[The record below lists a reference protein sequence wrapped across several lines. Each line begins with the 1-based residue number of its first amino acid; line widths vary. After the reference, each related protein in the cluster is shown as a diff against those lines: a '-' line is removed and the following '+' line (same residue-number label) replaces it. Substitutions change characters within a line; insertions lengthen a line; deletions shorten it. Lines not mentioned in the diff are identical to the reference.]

1 MRRTICLTIVGAAAA
16 MAAGC
21 GGDDDGGAA
30 EQAEVKPEVRVDVNK
45 DPRAITCRDL
55 SDKEASARMSRTAT
69 FTLADELLEE
79 KPKLVNVS
87 NRNQLAQRIFIGMV
101 ELCEDGD
108 AALKPAEQAM
118 AGVADGKY
126 QLAPPAE
133 KYVGE

>member
-1 MRRTICLTIVGAAAA
+1 MRKTVCLALVAAI
-16 MAAGC
+16 AAGC
-21 GGDDDGGAA
+21 GGGDDDDADQQAA
-30 EQAEVKPEVRVDVNK
+30 MQPEQRVDVNK

-55 SDKEASARMSRTAT
+55 ADKEASARLSRTAT

-101 ELCEDGD
+101 ELCDDGD
-108 AALKPAEQAM
+108 PTMTPAGDAM

-126 QLAPPAE
+126 QLAPPEE